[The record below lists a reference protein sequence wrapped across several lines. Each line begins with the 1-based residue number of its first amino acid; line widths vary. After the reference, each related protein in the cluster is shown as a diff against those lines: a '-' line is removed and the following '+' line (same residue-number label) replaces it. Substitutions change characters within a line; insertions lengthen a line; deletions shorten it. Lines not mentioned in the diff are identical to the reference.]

1 MRILKAQ
8 VVSTQD
14 KTQTGRF
21 FALCPAVSNDYIT
34 VTYTSPFYTRNG
46 GGMLAIPDPGSE
58 ILIWED
64 ETEYYYV
71 STIIKPSE
79 PGDGNNAQITKFKTI
94 EDREIYTE
102 RNKPQKVTYEDQNGA
117 GLSISNN
124 YVPNKMAIK
133 TEVKSRLGKKLL
145 LSDAP
150 DMDYIHLRNE
160 HGDGVVI
167 TSDKTP
173 FHSAQSIE
181 IKCLGPQR
189 IVSYQG
195 SQDMVLVDGTDIN
208 MINHSTGV
216 NADPVRQ
223 KQTGNVNFESVNRD
237 VNIVAGK
244 RVFII
249 TPKARIQINEDGSID
264 VQALAGINVNS
275 IAPIK
280 LKSNISIELDAP
292 IVNLNTQSLI
302 TGAGATT
309 MTTPP
314 GGGAV
319 SMVGGLVPLPLNNPD
334 RNAYGK

>member
-21 FALCPAVSNDYIT
+21 FALCPVVSNDYIT

-64 ETEYYYV
+64 ETEYYYI
-71 STIIKPSE
+71 STILKPSE
-79 PGDGNNAQITKFKTI
+79 PGDGKNAQITKFKTI

-124 YVPNKMAIK
+124 YVPGKMAIK

-181 IKCLGPQR
+181 VKCLGPQR
-189 IVSYQG
+189 IVSYEG
-195 SQDMVLVDGTDIN
+195 SQDLIVVDGTEIN
-208 MINHSTGV
+208 LTNYSTGV
-216 NADPVRQ
+216 NADPSRPD
-223 KQTGNVNFESVNRD
+223 QTGNVNLDSKESDINLM
-237 VNIVAGK
+237 ASK
-244 RVFII
+244 RVFIT
-249 TPKARIQINEDGSID
+249 TPRARIQINTDGSID
-264 VQALAGINVNS
+264 IQALTDININS

-292 IVNLNTQSLI
+292 IVKLTTQSLL
-302 TGAGATT
+302 TGAGVTT

-319 SMVGGLVPLPLNNPD
+319 SMVGGLVPIPLNNPD